1 MPTCLRL
8 TCLLVLALLA
18 CRHDDPYFCENAPHH
33 NCLAI
38 DAQKSCT
45 TDRDCTAP
53 MAVCDVARMMSCV
66 ECTTA
71 EHDACMGNQPV
82 CGNDDACRSCTAH
95 AECPMSLACLPDGS
109 CGTDANVAY
118 VDPGGTDNNVCSHAM
133 PCTVVAKALATG
145 KMFVK
150 FQGATSTTDEAVMI
164 KAGRQVTFLAD
175 PGARLTRTQGNG
187 AIVTVQDN
195 ATSLSVFDLTIA
207 DAPNAPSGI
216 GCVIPTGG
224 GGSTLAITRV
234 KLLNN
239 PGGGI
244 SAAGGAVTVSQST
257 ISGNQGGGISAT
269 GGAIVVSQSMV
280 TGNRGGGISV
290 MNGTFDVTN
299 NFISDNGDAS
309 VSGSDFGGL
318 SLTGAGEDRL
328 EFNTIAYNH
337 TKTGTLLS
345 AGVACSVASFVAPN
359 NLITS
364 NNEGVM
370 FPVQTKGVC
379 TFGNSYTMPGTTEN
393 TLGFRSVTAP
403 LDLHLTAS
411 SPASVVDAAGAC
423 TGKDIDGDVRPIGGA
438 CDLGA
443 DERTP

>member
-8 TCLLVLALLA
+8 MYLVVIVVLG

-33 NCLAI
+33 NCLAL
-38 DAQKSCT
+38 DAPKGCT
-45 TDRDCTAP
+45 VDRDCTAP
-53 MAVCDVARMMSCV
+53 TAVCDVGATMTCV

-71 EHDACMGNQPV
+71 EHDACIGNQPV
-82 CGNDDACRSCTAH
+82 CGNDHTCRSCTAH

-118 VDPGGTDNNVCSHAM
+118 VDPSGTDNNVCSYAM
-133 PCTVVAKALATG
+133 PCTVVAKALAAG
-145 KMFVK
+145 KPFVK
-150 FQGATSTTDEAVMI
+150 FQRATGTTDEAVMV
-164 KAGRQVTFLAD
+164 KGGRQVTFLAD
-175 PGARLTRTQGNG
+175 PGAKLTRTQGNG

-195 ATSLSVFDLTIA
+195 ATSLTIYDLTIS
-207 DAPNAPSGI
+207 DAPNALSGI

-224 GGSTLAITRV
+224 GVSTLAITRV
-234 KLLNN
+234 KLTNN

-244 SAAGGAVTVSQST
+244 SAAGGTVTVSQST
-257 ISGNQGGGISAT
+257 ISGNQGSGISTMGVAVT
-269 GGAIVVSQSMV
+269 ISQSMII
-280 TGNRGGGISV
+280 GNRGGGISV
-290 MNGTFDVTN
+290 MNGTFDMTN
-299 NFISDNGDAS
+299 NFITDNGDAS

-318 SLTGAGEDRL
+318 SLTGAGVDRL

-337 TKTGTLLS
+337 AKAGTLLS
-345 AGVACSVASFVAPN
+345 AGVACSVASFAAPN

-364 NNEGVM
+364 NNEGVT

-379 TFGNSYTMPGTTEN
+379 TFGNSYTAPGTAEN
-393 TLGFRSVTAP
+393 TLGFHSTSVP

-443 DERTP
+443 DERNP